1 MTTIDSPD
9 STPPVDDIEEIRWP
23 DFPVEV
29 VHKFEPPDGGSAT
42 LWNYGHAPQYSAVL
56 PPIVSEAVATLP
68 TLAAKLN
75 LPTFFAAL
83 GERLG
88 AYRHYDELTSHQ
100 LPVVEVKAE
109 VGAALVAMQ
118 QAWHY
123 LFHLPP
129 LAKALL
135 KQMSSEETPYARHAD
150 SLLAR
155 LVDVQQLVDDLLQ
168 LQHRLEDE
176 FPAQEGRP
184 CEWRR
189 NDLLTDVCELART
202 HATKPLQWQE
212 AGELAQ
218 WIMIAARVTVPSSV
232 DEILR
237 IVREVRKQRN
247 VTEPHGTPAD
257 AEGND
262 TTEMG
267 KTCLE

>member
-176 FPAQEGRP
+176 FPAQEGSP

-202 HATKPLQWQE
+202 HATEPLQWQE

-257 AEGND
+257 AEGNY

-267 KTCLE
+267 KTRLE